1 MKEVAELMK
10 SPVVTVSKND
20 TVARARNLMLREM
33 VSRLV
38 VVEGYSP
45 TGILTK
51 KDLVRDLA
59 SYKMRN
65 RELDSIMVLEIM
77 RAPVKVIRESAT
89 VEEAAK
95 MMVEANVRGIP
106 VVDSTGG
113 LVGIITKTDMASYYS
128 QSHKGRHTV
137 GEIARK
143 MDQTPVVKRT
153 HSFYRVVDMME
164 EYSADRVIVE
174 EGRRPVGIITETDLS
189 FLRPYRGSEP
199 FIKGTGVKSEE
210 PWPTRLYQLPTA
222 ESLMT
227 VEPITVEADEDAA
240 EAARMLLENGI
251 GGMPVVN
258 KEYELV
264 GMITK
269 FDFVKA
275 IAKEVSA

>member
-1 MKEVAELMK
+1 MKVSELMR

-38 VVEGYSP
+38 VVEGNSP
-45 TGILTK
+45 LGIITR

-77 RAPVKVIRESAT
+77 RAPVRMIQESAG

-95 MMVEANVRGIP
+95 TMVEANIRGLP
-106 VVDSTGG
+106 VVDSGDS
-113 LVGIITKTDMASYYS
+113 LVGIITKTDITSYYL
-128 QSHKGRHTV
+128 QTQKGLHTV
-137 GEIARK
+137 AEIARK
-143 MDQTPVVKRT
+143 VDQIPIVKRT

-174 EGRRPVGIITETDLS
+174 EGGRPIGIITETDLS

-199 FIKGTGVKSEE
+199 FIKGTTMKSEE

-227 VEPITVEADEDAA
+227 VEPITVEADQDAA
-240 EAARMLLENGI
+240 SAARILLENGI

-275 IAKEVSA
+275 IAREGSA

>member
-1 MKEVAELMK
+1 MKEVGELMR

-38 VVEGYSP
+38 VVEGTSP
-45 TGILTK
+45 MGILTK

-77 RAPVKVIRESAT
+77 RTPVKVIQERAT

-95 MMVEANVRGIP
+95 TMISANIRGLP
-106 VVDSTGG
+106 VVDSGG
-113 LVGIITKTDMASYYS
+113 SLVGIITKTDMTSYYF

-143 MDQTPVVKRT
+143 IDQTPVVKRM

-164 EYSADRVIVE
+164 AYFADRVIVE
-174 EGRRPVGIITETDLS
+174 EGKKPVGIITETDLS

-199 FIKGTGVKSEE
+199 FIKGTAIKSEE

-227 VEPITVEADEDAA
+227 VEPITVEEEQDAA
-240 EAARMLLENGI
+240 EAARTLLENGI

-275 IAKEVSA
+275 IAREGSA

>member
-1 MKEVAELMK
+1 MKVGELMR

-38 VVEGYSP
+38 VVEGNSP

-77 RAPVKVIRESAT
+77 RTPVKVIQESAS
-89 VEEAAK
+89 VEDAAK
-95 MMVEANVRGIP
+95 AMVKANIRGLP
-106 VVDSTGG
+106 VVDSGG
-113 LVGIITKTDMASYYS
+113 SLVGIITKTDITSYYL
-128 QSHKGRHTV
+128 QTQKGAHTV

-143 MDQTPVVKRT
+143 IDQTPVVKRT

-174 EGRRPVGIITETDLS
+174 EGGRPVGIITETDLS

-199 FIKGTGVKSEE
+199 FIKGTAMKSEE

-227 VEPITVEADEDAA
+227 VEPITVEADQDAA
-240 EAARMLLENGI
+240 EAARALLENGI

-275 IAKEVSA
+275 IAREGSA